1 MVRNKHLEVNVPWVV
16 LDSFELNMN
25 DRLYYKVV
33 DPSGKVISGYDDL
46 PAMPTTP
53 RTRLYPALAWFYHTE
68 YRGEAIRVARLL
80 QPVNEGGIIGMAEI
94 YVAETLQSRRYLAG
108 QLLFSS
114 WISQL
119 LVLLTRAG
127 AGWLLRRILPLCVN
141 FRH

>member
-1 MVRNKHLEVNVPWVV
+1 
-16 LDSFELNMN
+16 MN

-46 PAMPTTP
+46 PVMPPATP

-114 WISQL
+114 GSHRGCW
-119 LVLLTRAG
+119 
-127 AGWLLRRILPLCVN
+127 CC
-141 FRH
+141 